1 MNQNQQQEKNDTET
15 KKPGR
20 HFHINIHIIILGV
33 IVLIVAFSAYRL
45 YKWNKGVPSD
55 YDPDYQTTDFDI
67 EVMDSIIPLAPDM
80 LEGHEDDG
88 ITTILCLGD
97 DPFSLN
103 QGEGGLAEQIAA
115 KTGATVYNGSF
126 TGTTIAMQNPSYQDW
141 YYLDAFSFSY
151 VAQSLAAGDF
161 DIMRQA
167 AAYSYDEAFSRT
179 TETLASL
186 DMSSIDILCVMY
198 DASDYI
204 NMRPCDD
211 PNAPYDIIT
220 YTGALRSGIEA
231 IQQAYPYIRIV
242 IMSHTFCHYIDENG
256 NFQNGD
262 RADLGHGTLSH
273 YFQKELDVT
282 MDCSV
287 SFIDNFYGSINEDNY
302 LEYMTDYIHFND
314 AGRELLADR
323 FVQCI
328 FPNIASDQ

>member
-1 MNQNQQQEKNDTET
+1 MDQNQQPKKNDTEA
-15 KKPGR
+15 KKPDR
-20 HFHINIHIIILGV
+20 HFPINIHIIILAA
-33 IVLIVAFSAYRL
+33 IVLIVGFSAYRL

-67 EVMDSIIPLAPDM
+67 EVMDSIIPLAPDK

-103 QGEGGLAEQIAA
+103 QGEGGLAEQIAT

-141 YYLDAFSFSY
+141 YFLDAFSFSY
-151 VAQSLAAGDF
+151 VAQSLASGDF

-167 AAYSYDEAFSRT
+167 AAYSYDEAFPRT
-179 TETLASL
+179 TEMLASL

-198 DASDYI
+198 DGSDYI
-204 NMRPCDD
+204 NMRPSDD
-211 PNAPYDIIT
+211 PNAPYDPIT

-242 IMSHTFCHYIDENG
+242 IMSHTFCHSIDENG

-282 MDCSV
+282 MDCGV

-314 AGRELLADR
+314 EGRELLANR
-323 FVQCI
+323 FTECI
-328 FPNIASDQ
+328 SP